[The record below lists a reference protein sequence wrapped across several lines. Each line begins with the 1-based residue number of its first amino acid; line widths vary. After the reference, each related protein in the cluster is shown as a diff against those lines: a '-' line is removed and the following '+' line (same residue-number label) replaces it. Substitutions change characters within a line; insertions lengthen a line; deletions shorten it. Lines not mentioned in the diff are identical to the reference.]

1 MENKNQ
7 QRIINDSLDLDTLF
21 VVLLDRIDPLMRIFL
36 SSVLLLGVFYIFD
49 QRIYQSSTLLHFD
62 QEKIVPG
69 SNQLTSFTDLSSL
82 NGKREIYKSIPT
94 ISGARDKLIQDNVL
108 DEIPSI
114 DEISKGLSFIGDSNL
129 LTVRFN
135 YKDKE
140 DTKTILDYIN
150 NEFLLDSIET
160 QQLKAKKGIEFIS
173 AEIPKIT
180 NLLSD
185 AEQDLTEFRTSSGK
199 YLIFE
204 EENRGS
210 LLESLENQ
218 IKNIEFKELE
228 LREFYKPTHPI
239 YLTLIEQKNILLKE
253 LDDIELNM
261 KDIPSEQRTLFNLQQ
276 KVNIYSSSLETLEK
290 QKLNLNLTAASS
302 LSNIRVVN
310 SPIEAYKISPRVTI
324 FLFAFL
330 IFVLIYVYFLIDHLI
345 TDRILSLDSLLDFLD
360 ERNLFIGA
368 FPLIERSKVNKM
380 EVLSD
385 IEKNN
390 LDRSVI
396 SVLETKDKINIV
408 ASMKGGVGKTYF
420 SVKMYEKLKSLGKNV
435 CLVDF
440 DLRKKGVSFTY
451 KGSDNLF
458 IPYEDFLDKNENFGP
473 CIINRPNIEDP
484 IKFLSSTEIDSF
496 FQKLRNNFDYILIDT
511 SPLGAFVD
519 AKLLS
524 SKVDS
529 MVVVLASH
537 SSTFGEIFSIN
548 KELMTQEDERIEI
561 KYFLNKVKYFL
572 EIFRFQIR
580 YPIYGKYEYY
590 DSYYYFNERAGD
602 ITFGTLWKFF
612 KNFILT
618 SYNKIFNSD
627 NKK

>member
-1 MENKNQ
+1 M
-7 QRIINDSLDLDTLF
+7 
-21 VVLLDRIDPLMRIFL
+21 
-36 SSVLLLGVFYIFD
+36 
-49 QRIYQSSTLLHFD
+49 
-62 QEKIVPG
+62 
-69 SNQLTSFTDLSSL
+69 
-82 NGKREIYKSIPT
+82 
-94 ISGARDKLIQDNVL
+94 
-108 DEIPSI
+108 
-114 DEISKGLSFIGDSNL
+114 
-129 LTVRFN
+129 
-135 YKDKE
+135 
-140 DTKTILDYIN
+140 
-150 NEFLLDSIET
+150 
-160 QQLKAKKGIEFIS
+160 
-173 AEIPKIT
+173 
-180 NLLSD
+180 
-185 AEQDLTEFRTSSGK
+185 
-199 YLIFE
+199 
-204 EENRGS
+204 
-210 LLESLENQ
+210 
-218 IKNIEFKELE
+218 
-228 LREFYKPTHPI
+228 REFYKPTHPI

-310 SPIEAYKISPRVTI
+310 SPVEAYKISPRVTI

-330 IFVLIYVYFLIDHLI
+330 IFVLVYVYFLIDHLI

-368 FPLIERSKVNKM
+368 FPLIETSKVNKM

-396 SVLETKDKINIV
+396 SVLEMKDKINIV

-440 DLRKKGVSFTY
+440 DLRKRGVSYTY

-458 IPYEDFLDKNENFGP
+458 IPYEDFLDKNENFGS

-484 IKFLSSTEIDSF
+484 IKFLSSNEIDSF

-511 SPLGAFVD
+511 SPMGAFVD
-519 AKLLS
+519 VKLLS

-537 SSTFGEIFSIN
+537 FSTFGEIFSIN
-548 KELMTQEDERIEI
+548 KELMTQEDERVEI

-580 YPIYGKYEYY
+580 YPIYGNYEYY